1 MASTLYATFLG
12 GLNADKNGE
21 FWQKKIGSQGT
32 YQFLKKPTQIRSLY
46 QDLEL
51 IDNWQMADVLSPL
64 NLLT

>member
-1 MASTLYATFLG
+1 MLKMVSFG
-12 GLNADKNGE
+12 
-21 FWQKKIGSQGT
+21 KKIGSQGT
-32 YQFLKKPTQIRSLY
+32 NQFLKKPTQIRSLY

>member
-1 MASTLYATFLG
+1 MLANHISQIVK
-12 GLNADKNGE
+12 KNGE
-21 FWQKKIGSQGT
+21 FWQKNGSQGGT
-32 YQFLKKPTQIRSLY
+32 NQFLKKPTQIRSLY